1 MKITK
6 FFRKNFKIGKILD
19 TKIVYFIEIVIF
31 NNHNFTILFY
41 ISEIQEAEKKA
52 WTQDEQTRLEQALR
66 TYGPK
71 EPERWEKIQAAVPT
85 RTKRECKII
94 WLIIP
99 LKKSYFRH
107 VEIQRAGGSC

>member
-1 MKITK
+1 M
-6 FFRKNFKIGKILD
+6 
-19 TKIVYFIEIVIF
+19 
-31 NNHNFTILFY
+31 NFTDIYGVEIKF
-41 ISEIQEAEKKA
+41 SIQEAEKKA

-94 WLIIP
+94 RLIIP
-99 LKKSYFRH
+99 FLRD
-107 VEIQRAGGSC
+107 

>member
-1 MKITK
+1 M
-6 FFRKNFKIGKILD
+6 
-19 TKIVYFIEIVIF
+19 
-31 NNHNFTILFY
+31 NFTDIYGVEIKF
-41 ISEIQEAEKKA
+41 SIQEAEKKA

-94 WLIIP
+94 RIIIP
-99 LKKSYFRH
+99 FLSD
-107 VEIQRAGGSC
+107 

>member
-1 MKITK
+1 M
-6 FFRKNFKIGKILD
+6 NFKDIYG
-19 TKIVYFIEIVIF
+19 VEINI
-31 NNHNFTILFY
+31 N
-41 ISEIQEAEKKA
+41 SQEAEKKA

-94 WLIIP
+94 RFIIP
-99 LKKSYFRH
+99 FLSD
-107 VEIQRAGGSC
+107 

>member
-1 MKITK
+1 M
-6 FFRKNFKIGKILD
+6 
-19 TKIVYFIEIVIF
+19 
-31 NNHNFTILFY
+31 NFTDIY
-41 ISEIQEAEKKA
+41 GVEININSQEAEKKA

-94 WLIIP
+94 RIIIP
-99 LKKSYFRH
+99 FLSD
-107 VEIQRAGGSC
+107 

>member
-1 MKITK
+1 M
-6 FFRKNFKIGKILD
+6 NFKDIYG
-19 TKIVYFIEIVIF
+19 VEINI
-31 NNHNFTILFY
+31 N
-41 ISEIQEAEKKA
+41 SQEAEKKA

-94 WLIIP
+94 RLIIP
-99 LKKSYFRH
+99 FLSD
-107 VEIQRAGGSC
+107 

>member
-1 MKITK
+1 M
-6 FFRKNFKIGKILD
+6 
-19 TKIVYFIEIVIF
+19 
-31 NNHNFTILFY
+31 NFTDIYGVEIKF
-41 ISEIQEAEKKA
+41 SIQEAEKKA

-94 WLIIP
+94 RLIIP
-99 LKKSYFRH
+99 FLSD
-107 VEIQRAGGSC
+107 

>member
-1 MKITK
+1 MNWTDIYGVGIK
-6 FFRKNFKIGKILD
+6 F
-19 TKIVYFIEIVIF
+19 
-31 NNHNFTILFY
+31 
-41 ISEIQEAEKKA
+41 SIQEAEKKA

-94 WLIIP
+94 RLIIP
-99 LKKSYFRH
+99 FLSD
-107 VEIQRAGGSC
+107 